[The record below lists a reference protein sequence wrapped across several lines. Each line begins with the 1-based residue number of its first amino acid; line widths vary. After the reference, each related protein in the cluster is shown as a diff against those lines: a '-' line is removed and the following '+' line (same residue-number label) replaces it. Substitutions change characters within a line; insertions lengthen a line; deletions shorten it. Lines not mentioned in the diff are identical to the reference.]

1 MLATGVTRKRRGD
14 LVRPRQEHE
23 MLMRFPDPHV
33 RHRGSNAKPFVLQLD
48 VTGVP
53 QSWISVEEAASHIA
67 TDGVAWHDG
76 DGPLAVLRGGM
87 NSITGRQS
95 VMEVYPIIALRGA
108 SKVNLFEVPP
118 AFSAAKCRIRDRFT
132 CAYCGQVFRADDLTV
147 EHIVPQSR
155 GGATDFLN
163 CVSACSDCNARKAD
177 RLPEEAG
184 MPLLYVP
191 YIPSRWEDFLL
202 AGRNVRA
209 DVHQWLA
216 ERLPKDSRLS

>member
-1 MLATGVTRKRRGD
+1 
-14 LVRPRQEHE
+14 

-53 QSWISVEEAASHIA
+53 QSWMTLEEAASAIA
-67 TDGVAWHDG
+67 KDNVAWHDG
-76 DGPLAVLRGGM
+76 DGPLAILRGGM
-87 NSITGRQS
+87 NAITGRQTM
-95 VMEVYPIIALRGA
+95 MEVYPIIALRGA
-108 SKVNLFEVPP
+108 AKVNLFEVPP
-118 AFSAAKCRIRDRFT
+118 AFSASKLRIRDRHV
-132 CAYCGQVFRADDLTV
+132 CAYCGQVFRSEELTV

-155 GGATDFLN
+155 GGATDFSN
-163 CVSACSDCNARKAD
+163 CVSACSACNSMKSD

-191 YIPSRWEDFLL
+191 YVPSRWEDFLL

-216 ERLPKDSRLS
+216 ERLPKGSRLI